1 MNCPITTERMLR
13 LLTLPLRRLPRA
25 HILLGFV
32 ILALAIPLAAC
43 EDDGEEGGET
53 PPVTAPELEDGVLRV
68 GSDISYPPF
77 ESFPEGM
84 TTPTGID
91 VDLARALGEALGVE
105 VEFQDI
111 DLDSRIPSLE
121 AGQVDVIISAMT
133 ITEERRQRIDFI
145 PYFRSGTG
153 ILVPGGNPTGIRND
167 YNLCLHTVAVEEG
180 TIQLDQLEAL
190 NTSLC
195 AGEMN
200 IRIKTY
206 DRHSPAVTQLRAGSV
221 DAVLADYPVALNDV
235 LLSGGGLEVIDFQI
249 LPVTYGIG
257 VRMDSDELKE
267 AITQALRALMEDGSY
282 DGILYKWGARAGIW
296 KEVAS

>member
-1 MNCPITTERMLR
+1 MLPA
-13 LLTLPLRRLPRA
+13 LLLPLPGLHRA
-25 HILLGFV
+25 LFL
-32 ILALAIPLAAC
+32 LALAVLTTAFALTAC
-43 EDDGEEGGET
+43 DGDGEEGGET
-53 PPVTAPELEDGVLRV
+53 PPITPPELEDGVLRV
-68 GSDISYPPF
+68 GSDIPFPPF
-77 ESFPEGM
+77 ESFSEG
-84 TTPTGID
+84 TTTLTGID
-91 VDLARALGEALGVE
+91 VDLARALGERLGVE

-111 DLDSRIPSLE
+111 DFDSRIPSLE
-121 AGQVDVIISAMT
+121 AGQVDVIMSAMT
-133 ITEERRQRIDFI
+133 ITEERRQRIDFV
-145 PYFRSGTG
+145 PYFKSGSG
-153 ILVPGGNPTGIRND
+153 VLVPRGNPTGIQND
-167 YNLCLHTVAVEEG
+167 YNLCLHTVAVEEE

-200 IRIKTY
+200 IRIRAF
-206 DRHSPAVTQLRAGSV
+206 DQHSPAVAQLRAGAV

>member
-1 MNCPITTERMLR
+1 M
-13 LLTLPLRRLPRA
+13 
-25 HILLGFV
+25 LGFV
-32 ILALAIPLAAC
+32 LLALAIPLAAC

-68 GSDISYPPF
+68 GSDMSYPPF
-77 ESFPEGM
+77 ESFREGM

-145 PYFRSGTG
+145 PYFRGGTG
-153 ILVPGGNPTGIRND
+153 ILVPGGNPND
-167 YNLCLHTVAVEEG
+167 IQNDQDICSHTAAVEKG

-190 NTSLC
+190 NADLC
-195 AGEMN
+195 AGDYN
-200 IRIKTY
+200 IGIETF
-206 DRHSPAVTQLRAGSV
+206 DEHSLAVAELRRGGA
-221 DAVLADYPVALNDV
+221 DAVLADYPVALNDAA
-235 LLSGGGLEVIDFQI
+235 LSEGDLEVIDFLI
-249 LPVTYGIG
+249 RPVIYGIG
-257 VRMDSDELKE
+257 VRKDSDELRE
-267 AITQALRALMEDGSY
+267 AITQALRALIEDGSY
-282 DGILYKWGARAGIW
+282 DGIIRRWGAEAGTW
-296 KEVAS
+296 KEAAS